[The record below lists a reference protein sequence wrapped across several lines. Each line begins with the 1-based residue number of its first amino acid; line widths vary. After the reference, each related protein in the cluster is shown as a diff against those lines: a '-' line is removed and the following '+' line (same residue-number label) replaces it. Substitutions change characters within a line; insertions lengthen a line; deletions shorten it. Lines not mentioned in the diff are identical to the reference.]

1 MCSCRQTCTQSDV
14 PQLAVMSQSDWPING
29 KDNASRVNVSRSW
42 SRTERVVLFDVNNIV
57 VKTKRK
63 WFSEAQPSGSA
74 INFDHCD
81 DEYRCR

>member
-14 PQLAVMSQSDWPING
+14 PQLAVMSQSDWPINS

-63 WFSEAQPSGSA
+63 WFSEAQPSRSG
-74 INFDHCD
+74 INFDHCASL
-81 DEYRCR
+81 RV

>member
-1 MCSCRQTCTQSDV
+1 MCQDLGHALKESFY
-14 PQLAVMSQSDWPING
+14 LI
-29 KDNASRVNVSRSW
+29 
-42 SRTERVVLFDVNNIV
+42 DVNNIV

>member
-14 PQLAVMSQSDWPING
+14 PQLAVMSQSDWPINS

-63 WFSEAQPSGSA
+63 WFSEAQPSRSG

>member
-14 PQLAVMSQSDWPING
+14 PQLAVMSQSDWPINS

-63 WFSEAQPSGSA
+63 WFSEAQPSRSA

>member
-14 PQLAVMSQSDWPING
+14 PQLAVMSQSDWPINSE
-29 KDNASRVNVSRSW
+29 DNASRVNVSRSW

-63 WFSEAQPSGSA
+63 WFSEAQPSRSA